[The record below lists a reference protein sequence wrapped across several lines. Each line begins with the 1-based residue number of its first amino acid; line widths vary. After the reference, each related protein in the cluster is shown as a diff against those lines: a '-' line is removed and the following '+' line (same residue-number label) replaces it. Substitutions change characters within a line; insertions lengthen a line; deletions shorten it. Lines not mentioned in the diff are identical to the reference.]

1 MLRQAIEKLQQ
12 VSYKLEHLSY
22 QLFGLVW
29 FGLYFGISTS
39 TTITYP
45 KYPGS
50 MTLLEAVTKDPGY
63 AYIDLWM

>member
-1 MLRQAIEKLQQ
+1 MRKQ
-12 VSYKLEHLSY
+12 VMCPKIIGR
-22 QLFGLVW
+22 FGLVW